1 MNKNKFELSL
11 RHRANYKEPIDQ
23 KHQNFLKGIND
34 LILPWNFKEL
44 DEIPDIGKE
53 LVAVIN
59 LNKLFKKGINGYLSY
74 SYRDKSYLKD
84 NAQYDDILIL
94 EFDPDVLDYSD
105 LIKKILPIF
114 IKAFNCY
121 RATIQNIEIANKD
134 WPLIIQKCNE
144 SGVDV
149 DGRDGVFRINS
160 VNYYDEELCQR
171 AFNLTTDQVIN
182 RLKDEV
188 ESVYKTARG
197 VVIIYSSQ
205 LLSQDDM
212 LAIDSKIRSLLKI

>member
-1 MNKNKFELSL
+1 VNKNKLELSL
-11 RHRANYKEPIDQ
+11 RHRANYKESIGQ

-44 DEIPDIGKE
+44 DKIPDIGTE
-53 LVAVIN
+53 LIAVIN

-74 SYRDKSYLKD
+74 PYRDKSYLKD

-94 EFDPDVLDYSD
+94 EFDPDVLDYSN
-105 LIKKILPIF
+105 LIKNILPTF

-121 RATIQNIEIANKD
+121 RATIQNIGIANKD

-144 SGVDV
+144 SGIDV

-160 VNYYDEELCQR
+160 VNYYDEELCRR
-171 AFNLTTDQVIN
+171 AFRLNPSDIVN
-182 RLKDEV
+182 RLSGKV
-188 ESVYKTARG
+188 ESVSMLNDG
-197 VVIIYSSQ
+197 VLLVYSKEVLPIDELEKIDANVKS
-205 LLSQDDM
+205 LLS
-212 LAIDSKIRSLLKI
+212 